1 MVTGHGQNLPLLWS
15 GKHFIGFSMLKDAI
29 PSSVLLHSASEVLP
43 RDACWGGPQSLV
55 AHLSGEWCEMTLCS
69 AEETCAFFH

>member
-1 MVTGHGQNLPLLWS
+1 MEMLTGHGQNLPLLWS

-43 RDACWGGPQSLV
+43 LMLV
-55 AHLSGEWCEMTLCS
+55 GAALRALWLTSVGSGVK
-69 AEETCAFFH
+69 